1 MPAARPLRPL
11 LVASAIALLALG
23 AAVVLAQWWRGTPD
37 GLAFLTEF
45 PGTVAPPPGTPEGFP
60 AWLSW
65 THFLNG
71 FFLLFIVSS
80 GLHIRSRT
88 RPIAFVT
95 RRNRG
100 PLRARGTPPQRLG
113 IHTWWHLVVVTLWIA
128 TGLVYVALLFASGH
142 WARLLP
148 TDWAVVPHAVS
159 AGIQYL
165 SLDWPAHDSWRSY
178 NSLQVL
184 FYSATVFLAAP
195 LALLTGLRLS
205 PVWPRRWM
213 RATGLLGDVAA
224 RRTHALVLWY
234 YLAFTVV
241 HVGLV
246 LLTGARQ
253 NLNSMY
259 AGIDDA
265 QSWIGVAVFSVS
277 VVVMAVAWV
286 LLRPPAQVSIA
297 ERVADVRRLPAPPR

>member
-1 MPAARPLRPL
+1 MVAA
-11 LVASAIALLALG
+11 AAALLGLAAAVLLARWWRDDPTG
-23 AAVVLAQWWRGTPD
+23 AAFIA
-37 GLAFLTEF
+37 EY

-60 AWLSW
+60 AWLGW
-65 THFLNG
+65 THYLTA

-100 PLRARGTPPQRLG
+100 PLRTARPPQRLG
-113 IHTWWHLVVVTLWIA
+113 IHTWWHLVVVALWIL
-128 TGLVYVALLFASGH
+128 TGIVYVVLLFASGH

-148 TDWAVVPHAVS
+148 TEWAVVPNAVS
-159 AGIQYL
+159 AGVQYL
-165 SLDWPAHDSWRSY
+165 SLDWPEHDSWRTY
-178 NSLQVL
+178 NSLQEL

-195 LALLTGLRLS
+195 LALVTGLRLS
-205 PVWPRRWM
+205 TVWPQRWM

-234 YLAFTVV
+234 FVAFTVV

-246 LLTGARQ
+246 LLTGARE
-253 NLNSMY
+253 NLNGMY
-259 AGIDDA
+259 AGVEDA
-265 QSWIGVAVFSVS
+265 QSWLGFAVFAASTI
-277 VVVMAVAWV
+277 VMAVAWV
-286 LLRPPAQVSIA
+286 LLRPPAQASIA
-297 ERVADVRRLPAPPR
+297 ERVADVRRLPAASSPTRSG